1 VRLACAARF
10 RGHEAN
16 VGRPAR
22 EGVHM
27 NGKARLAALLVM
39 LGTAGLASGCA
50 YVTAQPVRPGDK
62 INGIRIYDVKPL
74 LVVSGDNVT
83 IQMVPNYNRAYAL
96 RFGAFLAKNH
106 FQANMTNGVLTT
118 VNANMDSTAFIEL
131 LKVLA
136 EKIPEGFS
144 GQAQPATP
152 GGLKD
157 RFQVYDIVFDDDG
170 NLVGLKPLLIEH
182 NLLRVKTA
190 SAQGFSGG
198 GQVAPQPG
206 GTQIVPQPGGGVT
219 PGPVQG

>member
-1 VRLACAARF
+1 MTGRMGFCAA
-10 RGHEAN
+10 A
-16 VGRPAR
+16 
-22 EGVHM
+22 
-27 NGKARLAALLVM
+27 LAVVLS
-39 LGTAGLASGCA
+39 TAGSGCA
-50 YVTAQPVRPGDK
+50 YVTAQPVKPGDR

-106 FQANMTNGVLTT
+106 FQAAISNGLLTT
-118 VNANMDSTAFIEL
+118 VNANMDSTGIIEL

-144 GQAQPATP
+144 GPAAPATP

-190 SAQGFSGG
+190 SAAQGFSGNG
-198 GQVAPQPG
+198 PVVVPQP
-206 GTQIVPQPGGGVT
+206 QPPPGGGVT
-219 PGPVQG
+219 PGPIQG